1 MSSLKKQCGNCYRN
15 GIAKCEPVEIPLPNY
30 SKLDSEIERLEAQMA
45 DAEEAEEKA
54 LQALLA
60 ARAKSSRLRKQKKF
74 LKRRE
79 HELLDASGKYVEE
92 IEALEAA
99 ESLSWELSNLENG
112 LMPGSLA
119 LDWAVF
125 PPSNLDEVESTDP
138 PGLSVAGPVAS
149 PVGARSSGQAL
160 HPTGET

>member
-1 MSSLKKQCGNCYRN
+1 MLSLKKQCGNCYKN

-30 SKLDSEIERLEAQMA
+30 SKLDTEIARLDAQMA
-45 DAEEAEEKA
+45 DAEDAEEKA

-79 HELLDASGKYVEE
+79 QGLLDASGKYVEE

-99 ESLSWELSNLENG
+99 EDLGRELSNLEDG

-119 LDWAVF
+119 LDWGVF
-125 PPSNLDEVESTDP
+125 VPSELDFEASGDI
-138 PGLSVAGPVAS
+138 APV
-149 PVGARSSGQAL
+149 SSGS
-160 HPTGET
+160 